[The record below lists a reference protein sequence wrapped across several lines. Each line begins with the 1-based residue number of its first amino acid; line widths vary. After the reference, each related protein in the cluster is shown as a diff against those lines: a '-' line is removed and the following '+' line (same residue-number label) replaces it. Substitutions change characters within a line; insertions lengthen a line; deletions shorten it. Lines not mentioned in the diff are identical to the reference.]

1 MPLPGVEPT
10 YSENTAAGSR
20 THAEKWGGEGFGPK
34 SPQNSTIFDHFSY
47 KKRINTFSISTKLH
61 QSIEL
66 N

>member
-20 THAEKWGGEGFGPK
+20 THAEKWGGGFGPK
-34 SPQNSTIFDHFSY
+34 SPQNSTIFDNVSY
-47 KKRINTFSISTKLH
+47 KTDINTFSISTTFH